1 MLFGC
6 DSDSSY
12 SVEDDAV
19 VVPIAAL
26 RIAES
31 TRSGGIGHVAG
42 AAAKPDAKCG
52 GEGGGEAGDSAWSGD
67 SVGRVLFA
75 RAVSDDTAG
84 VVRPRHPEGKAR
96 EIDRERADEHTP
108 RYSEGRGAQPKKTIP
123 GWTPV
128 VPRPKYEGDPSAL
141 LRWLVEAR
149 NAGWSQGQGR
159 RGQWEVPVI
168 AKVHELLDAGIDVRY
183 TVHGQTDMFMED
195 EEVRP

>member
-1 MLFGC
+1 MAWG
-6 DSDSSY
+6 
-12 SVEDDAV
+12 
-19 VVPIAAL
+19 
-26 RIAES
+26 
-31 TRSGGIGHVAG
+31 
-42 AAAKPDAKCG
+42 G
-52 GEGGGEAGDSAWSGD
+52 GEGKAAEGECADGNVGD
-67 SVGRVLFA
+67 
-75 RAVSDDTAG
+75 DD
-84 VVRPRHPEGKAR
+84 VESHHPEGKAR

-108 RYSEGRGAQPKKTIP
+108 RYAKGRGAQPKKTIP

-128 VPRPKYEGDPSAL
+128 VPRPEYEGDPSAL

-159 RGQWEVPVI
+159 RGQWEVPDI